1 MTCTVARKVWM
12 AGILAVVL
20 LAWIAPANGEKK
32 KPDRPININTASVE
46 ELAQLPGVG
55 KTIAGRI
62 VRHREKSGLFRR
74 VDELLVIRG
83 ISAKKLAALRPYV
96 TVDEEKPA
104 SRTEGP
110 S

>member
-1 MTCTVARKVWM
+1 MKAAPRRTVIA
-12 AGILAVVL
+12 ILLAVFLSASVFGG
-20 LAWIAPANGEKK
+20 GEKK
-32 KPDRPININTASVE
+32 KPAKPININTATVE
-46 ELAQLPGVG
+46 ELARLPGVG
-55 KTIAGRI
+55 KAIAGRI